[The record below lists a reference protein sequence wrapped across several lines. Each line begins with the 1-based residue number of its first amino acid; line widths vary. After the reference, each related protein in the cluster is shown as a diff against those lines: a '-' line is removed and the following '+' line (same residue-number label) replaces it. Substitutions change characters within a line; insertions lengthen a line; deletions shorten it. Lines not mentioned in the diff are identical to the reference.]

1 MSDVCLLCKDRK
13 VYFIKSHLTP
23 AGITENTYGER
34 DSEHIYTI
42 DAEEKAIGEYFGRNH
57 PQQENTEIKKEPNSR
72 KGIFCKK
79 CEEDLGVYETA
90 VQNKLNDIIN
100 SIGKDANIKRAES
113 GTKYVDID
121 IHPNILTTFLLS
133 VVWRQCLEQI
143 LDKKDNPLNPEQF
156 EKLRVWVVENIAVPI
171 KEMTNREIIT
181 SPAISIFTSYKTK
194 EVATYANPHPKDTN
208 PLIFFIGPVVLQ
220 YWLSDQPTDTFEEIT
235 HIDKKLLDESL
246 TIDKSRLAI
255 VNEGKWEK
263 IHYVVAQ
270 TLARQYLRK

>member
-1 MSDVCLLCKDRK
+1 MSDTCLLCKDRK
-13 VYFIKSHLTP
+13 VYHIKSHLTP

-42 DAEEKAIGEYFGRNH
+42 DAEEKVIDEYFGRNH

-79 CEEDLGVYETA
+79 CEEDLGVYESA
-90 VQNKLNDIIN
+90 VQDKLNELIN
-100 SIGKDANIKRAES
+100 SIGIDATVKRVET

-121 IHPNILTTFLLS
+121 IHPNVLITFFLS
-133 VVWRQCLEQI
+133 VVWRQCLEQT
-143 LDKKDNPLNPEQF
+143 LDGKDNPLNAQQYE
-156 EKLRVWVVENIAVPI
+156 ELKTLVVDYIGIPI
-171 KEMTNREIIT
+171 KEMVKREPLV
-181 SPAISIFTSYKTK
+181 SPVMSIFTSYKTK
-194 EVATYANPHPKDTN
+194 IAATYANPHPKDTN

-220 YWLSDQPTDTFEEIT
+220 YWITDQLTNEFEKIT

-246 TIDKSRLAI
+246 TLDKSRLAI

-270 TLARQYLRK
+270 TLARQYLR